1 MLTMDVVTTI
11 ISIIVAVI
19 VIGFIYY
26 YFKRAAVTGNNYV
39 IVDNTS
45 DGKTQFDS
53 KMLLPLSNNEDPGM
67 AFSYACWV
75 RINDFGYKYG
85 APKVVFTKG
94 PTDLTSM
101 CPALLLDANTNSF
114 IVKMDTF
121 GGTEVIP
128 VNNIPAKKW
137 IHVAIAVSQS
147 AMDIYIN
154 GTLYLHHTLV
164 NIPRQN
170 RETVHTAVN
179 GGFDGQIAGL
189 QYFRTLLGPSEVS
202 NLMQNTP
209 QPSQQDINGPVPPY
223 FDMSFWTGH

>member
-1 MLTMDVVTTI
+1 MSILTTI
-11 ISIIVAVI
+11 ISVLVAVI

-26 YFKRAAVTGNNYV
+26 YLKRADVTGNNYV
-39 IVDNTS
+39 IVNNTS
-45 DGKTQFDS
+45 DGRTQFDS
-53 KMLLPLSNNEDPGM
+53 NMILPPSNDETPGM

-75 RINDFGYKYG
+75 KINDFGYRYG
-85 APKVVFTKG
+85 SPKVIFTKG

-101 CPALLLDANTNSF
+101 CPALFLDANTNSF

-137 IHVAIAVSQS
+137 IHVAIAVSQAS
-147 AMDIYIN
+147 IDIYVD

-164 NIPRQN
+164 NVPRQN
-170 RETVHTAVN
+170 QEVVHTGID

-189 QYFRTLLGPSEVS
+189 QYFQSLLGPSDVA
-202 NLMQNTP
+202 NLMQTVP
-209 QPSQQDINGPVPPY
+209 QPKMEDVNGPVPPY